1 MFSCLETGLEID
13 PSRLKKSLKLR
24 SGLGFQKTAFHLDA
38 VIQTR
43 ILADLV
49 KRSHPA
55 RFGIAGR
62 IDHAAQPRVDQGAGA
77 HHAGLEADVKAGLGQ
92 APGLQLAPGHGEH
105 QKLGVGD
112 RIGEALPAVMGFGH
126 DALSLGQDR
135 AHGDFAQTRSLGRL
149 IQAKAHHRFIEC
161 GVQASD
167 SPWLGMTSTET
178 SERRTTSSVVE
189 PS

>member
-1 MFSCLETGLEID
+1 M
-13 PSRLKKSLKLR
+13 
-24 SGLGFQKTAFHLDA
+24 
-38 VIQTR
+38 
-43 ILADLV
+43 
-49 KRSHPA
+49 
-55 RFGIAGR
+55 
-62 IDHAAQPRVDQGAGA
+62 
-77 HHAGLEADVKAGLGQ
+77 
-92 APGLQLAPGHGEH
+92 APGHGEH

-112 RIGEALPAVMGFGH
+112 RIGEALPAVMGFGD
-126 DALSLGQDR
+126 DALALGQDR
-135 AHGDFAQTRSLGRL
+135 AHGHFAQTGSLGRL